1 MIALAW
7 LLAIVAAA
15 QGYGLIIA
23 SALKLRLATRAE
35 RVTVTIGFGTGF
47 LVVAVFVLGLLHL
60 IGRGSSLL
68 LIVPAGAFAIWKAAT
83 SSPGA
88 AAEPVAEPRWLRMAL
103 LGALVACIAA
113 NVVGTLAPAS
123 FIDALMYHLVI
134 PRSYVQAGRIV
145 ELPAIWQ
152 SYQPLGVEML
162 FTLGFSLQGPLL
174 SALAHTGLGVLAA
187 AATGLLGRR
196 IAGPLGGLLAAAIF
210 YCTAMVEWES
220 TSCFVDLGTTAFSAL
235 GFYAVLRW
243 SDDGTT
249 RESTLARRR
258 GDLHGHRR
266 NAASSRRS
274 SSRSSPRGWWDGS
287 RCVAG
292 RGLVASA
299 GRVAAFLGIS
309 VGLCLPWYV
318 HSYVWSGNPVYPF
331 ATKIFGDNRD
341 NAAVQSILGQYAPGH
356 GIKDLVLAPWR
367 LFSGGAAFE
376 CAQYLS
382 PLPFIFAP
390 LILFRLRGSR
400 DRQVLAAPA
409 GIGFLFWFASA
420 HVARYL
426 VPLQPFLAALT
437 ADAMLWLAGGSRYRA
452 RLMVLTGAAF
462 IGFGTLSTLL
472 TLKTFAPVVFH
483 RESADAYLA
492 RMSPFYNLYKT
503 VEKDV
508 PENALILTN
517 HGPTYYLDR
526 PHVRMSDAVFLGA
539 PDRLSRVLDGARF
552 THILVYGHE
561 GMEQTVLALGPRVR
575 LLWSRQ
581 VDTPASRTF
590 GGTVAVPAALFAV
603 VSLRLARR

>member
-1 MIALAW
+1 MVAFAW

-15 QGYGLIIA
+15 HGYGQIVA
-23 SALKLRLATRAE
+23 SALKLRLSTRVERATL
-35 RVTVTIGFGTGF
+35 TIGFGTGF
-47 LVVAVFVLGLLHL
+47 LMVAVFVLGLLHL
-60 IGRGSSLL
+60 IGRGTSLL
-68 LIVPAGAFAIWKAAT
+68 LIVPAGAFAIWTAAT
-83 SSPGA
+83 SSRGAPGES
-88 AAEPVAEPRWLRMAL
+88 AAEPCWLRITL
-103 LGALVACIAA
+103 LGVLVACIAA
-113 NVVGTLAPAS
+113 NVVGTLAPVS
-123 FIDALMYHLVI
+123 FIDALVYHLFI
-134 PRSYVQAGRIV
+134 ARTYVQAGQIV

-243 SDDGTT
+243 SDDG
-249 RESTLARRR
+249 RDEENPRWLVAAAIFMGIGGSCKLPAIQFAVIASTVVGWISLRR
-258 GDLHGHRR
+258 
-266 NAASSRRS
+266 
-274 SSRSSPRGWWDGS
+274 
-287 RCVAG
+287 G

-309 VGLCLPWYV
+309 VGICLPWYV

-341 NAAVQSILGQYAPGH
+341 NASVQSILGQYAPGH

-437 ADAMLWLAGGSRYRA
+437 ADAMLWLAGGSRYR
-452 RLMVLTGAAF
+452 RGLMVLTGAVF
-462 IGFGTLSTLL
+462 IGFGTLTTLL
-472 TLKTFAPVVFH
+472 SLKTFAPVVFH
-483 RESADAYLA
+483 RESADAYLG
-492 RMSPFYNLYKT
+492 RMSPYYNLYKT

-508 PENALILTN
+508 PPDALILIN
-517 HGPTYYLDR
+517 QGPTYYLDR
-526 PHVRMSDAVFLGA
+526 PHVRVSDALFRGA
-539 PDRLSRVLDGARF
+539 PDRLATVLDGGRF

-561 GMEQTVLALGPRVR
+561 GKEQTVLALGPRVR
-575 LLWSRQ
+575 LLWSRR
-581 VDTPASRTF
+581 VDTPLSRTF
-590 GGTVAVPAALFAV
+590 GGTVTVPAALFAV
-603 VSLRLARR
+603 VH

>member
-1 MIALAW
+1 MVALAW

-15 QGYGLIIA
+15 HGYGQIVA
-23 SALKLRLATRAE
+23 SALKLRLSTRAE
-35 RVTVTIGFGTGF
+35 RATVTIGFGTGF

-60 IGRGSSLL
+60 IGRGPSLL

-83 SSPGA
+83 PPLGA
-88 AAEPVAEPRWLRMAL
+88 AAGPVAEPRWLRVAL

-134 PRSYVQAGRIV
+134 PRSYVHAGRIV

-196 IAGPLGGLLAAAIF
+196 LAGPLGGLLAAAIF

-235 GFYAVLRW
+235 GFYAVLVW
-243 SDDGTT
+243 SDDENPRWLVAAACLMGLAGTCKLPAIQFAVIGAGVVGWI
-249 RESTLARRR
+249 SLRR
-258 GDLHGHRR
+258 G
-266 NAASSRRS
+266 
-274 SSRSSPRGWWDGS
+274 RGP
-287 RCVAG
+287 
-292 RGLVASA
+292 VASA
-299 GRVAAFLGIS
+299 GRVVAFLGIS

-318 HSYVWSGNPVYPF
+318 HSYIWSGNPVYPF

-382 PLPFIFAP
+382 PLPFILAP

-400 DRQVLAAPA
+400 DRQILAAPA
-409 GIGFLFWFASA
+409 GIGFLFWFVSA

-426 VPLQPFLAALT
+426 VPLQPFLVALT
-437 ADAMLWLAGGSRYRA
+437 VDAMLWFAGGSRYRG

-503 VEKDV
+503 VAKDV
-508 PENALILTN
+508 PEDALILTN
-517 HGPTYYLDR
+517 QGPTYYLDR
-526 PHVRMSDAVFLGA
+526 PHVRMSDAVFLGR
-539 PDRLSRVLDGARF
+539 PDRLSGVLDGARF
-552 THILVYGHE
+552 THILVYGHG

-603 VSLRLARR
+603 VH